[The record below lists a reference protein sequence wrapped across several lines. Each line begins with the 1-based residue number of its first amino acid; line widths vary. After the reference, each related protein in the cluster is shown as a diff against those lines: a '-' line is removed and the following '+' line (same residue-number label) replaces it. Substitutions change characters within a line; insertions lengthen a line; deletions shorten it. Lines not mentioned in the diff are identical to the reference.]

1 MGKYEP
7 LRKFLASQ
15 NKDQI
20 QMSFAE
26 IEAVLG
32 EPLPASKR
40 FPAWWSNNTMNN
52 VMTKEWLAAGFQSE
66 QVDIAGEKL
75 TFRRID
81 AKAKAEQRPSRK
93 PDPLSASDTQATR
106 PTYYGALKGT
116 LTIDPSLDLTAP
128 ADPEWGR
135 VYEDD

>member
-7 LRKFLASQ
+7 LREFLASQ
-15 NKDQI
+15 TRDQI

-75 TFRRID
+75 TFRRI
-81 AKAKAEQRPSRK
+81 KSKSKAEESPSRGSK
-93 PDPLSASDTQATR
+93 ASAASSTQATR
-106 PTYYGALKGT
+106 PAYYGALKGT
-116 LTIDPSLDLTAP
+116 LTLDPSLDLTQP

>member
-7 LRKFLASQ
+7 LRRFLALQ

-32 EPLPASKR
+32 EPLPASKK

-52 VMTKEWLAAGFQSE
+52 VMTKEWLAAGYQSE
-66 QVDIAGEKL
+66 QVDVVGEKL
-75 TFRRID
+75 TFRRIE
-81 AKAKAEQRPSRK
+81 AKSKAAQKPSRNGGPLAASNAQAKRPS
-93 PDPLSASDTQATR
+93 
-106 PTYYGALKGT
+106 YFGAMKGT
-116 LTIDPSLDLTAP
+116 LKIDPSLDLTEP
-128 ADPEWGR
+128 ADPEWGK
-135 VYEDD
+135 VYDVD